1 MPSINITV
9 EKGTANKHARIV
21 VTFIDVPEHW
31 RKFQEEVMHEGI
43 SIITDGTAAFYG
55 PDTFYT
61 CGSNAS
67 ALNDTASMN
76 LDEDYMQ
83 RINPHGLE
91 QNEAIE
97 IYFNKLK
104 HAIKLWREYQDDNQ

>member
-1 MPSINITV
+1 
-9 EKGTANKHARIV
+9 
-21 VTFIDVPEHW
+21 
-31 RKFQEEVMHEGI
+31 
-43 SIITDGTAAFYG
+43 
-55 PDTFYT
+55 
-61 CGSNAS
+61 
-67 ALNDTASMN
+67 MN
-76 LDEDYMQ
+76 LDEFYME

>member
-9 EKGTANKHARIV
+9 EKGTENKHARIV
-21 VTFIDVPEHW
+21 VTFIDVPKHW
-31 RKFQEEVMHEGI
+31 RKFQEEIMHEGI
-43 SIITDGTAAFYG
+43 SIITDGTACFYG

-67 ALNDTASMN
+67 VINDTASMN
-76 LDEDYMQ
+76 LDEFYME